1 MRWNKVSTCTELK
14 EAQARLMLVT
24 EEEHDSRWTRKLV
37 VRVLYCDGFYPEGRV
52 GLRGLC
58 DHMSMHDS
66 GLS

>member
-1 MRWNKVSTCTELK
+1 
-14 EAQARLMLVT
+14 MLVT

-52 GLRGLC
+52 GLRGLR